1 MRVPRKRFLFGGA
14 AAAVLLL
21 GVAAAAPGGVDRYDG
36 DAAGAPSWTKA
47 CWKEEPRQDRRLLS
61 RCARVS
67 GRVLWVR
74 KQGFGASSKAEMVL
88 SSGFGLVLSKMT
100 PYDGRHVPAIGHY
113 VHIVGPLVKSKTG
126 LREVQFFAQE

>member
-1 MRVPRKRFLFGGA
+1 MRMPRKRWLLAGA
-14 AAAVLLL
+14 AGLVVLAGLAV
-21 GVAAAAPGGVDRYDG
+21 AAPGGVDRYDG
-36 DAAGAPSWTKA
+36 DVAGAPSWTRA
-47 CWKEEPRQDRRLLS
+47 CWKEEPRRDRRLLA

-100 PYDGRHVPAIGHY
+100 PYDGRRVPAIGHY

-126 LREVQFFAQE
+126 LREVQFFGQD